1 MEELI
6 NNWSETKAALLEGL
20 SAQKQAVVGPI
31 LENQK
36 NYLLAESASAGS
48 TQAHDIAGF
57 RKILIPMIRRII
69 PGTIATELVGVQPMS
84 GPVGLVYTLRYRYA
98 EGVGAAAGQNPFG
111 LPTPIADGQEI
122 WGNPWQNSGGLRGWY
137 SGNTGVDQPAGSSG
151 LSYVDSNGDVVPGQ
165 IPAGG
170 PASMQAFPSSLP
182 AYDTTG
188 YGGGVGFPQTP
199 ASFGAVGGS
208 LYGGSGSFL
217 EGSGGR
223 KLTLD
228 IVSQAVE
235 AGSRKLQAGWTIEA
249 MQDLNAQ
256 HGLDLES
263 EMTQALSAEIVQE
276 IDQEILSDLL
286 ALAGTVETFDGA
298 GAGAYGT
305 GGNYTPAFVGDRL
318 ANLGV
323 IINRVA
329 NEIARKTRR
338 GAGNF
343 IVVSPLVVSVLQ
355 SAAKSVFAPAVEG
368 SFKGPN
374 NTMMVGTLNGTIK
387 VYSYL
392 WNQAGTTGAPLYTTS
407 NLGGGDQANDTILVG
422 YKGGNG
428 ETDTGYFYCP
438 YVPLMSSGVVVN
450 PVTFQPVVSLMTR
463 YGKAVFTNVNTS
475 LGNSADYYGKV
486 NVVNL
491 DLV

>member
-1 MEELI
+1 MEELFE
-6 NNWSETKAALLEGL
+6 NWSETKAALLEGL
-20 SAQKQAVVGPI
+20 DARKQKVVAPL

-36 NYLLAESASAGS
+36 NHLLTESAAAGS

-69 PGTIATELVGVQPMS
+69 PGTIATELVGVQPMT
-84 GPVGLVYTLRYRYA
+84 GPVGLVYSLRYRYA
-98 EGVGAAAGQNPFG
+98 EDVTNTTHPNPLNLPTSIAAGEEAFG
-111 LPTPIADGQEI
+111 HGGQ
-122 WGNPWQNSGGLRGWY
+122 PNSGPIRQWY
-137 SGNTGVDQPAGSSG
+137 SGGAGPAGAS
-151 LSYVDSNGDVVPGQ
+151 
-165 IPAGG
+165 PADQQAGASAIDNAATG
-170 PASMQAFPSSLP
+170 NPAIDPEGTGYAWPSSLP
-182 AYDTTG
+182 ADSGTG
-188 YGGGVGFPQTP
+188 ANAAANQI
-199 ASFGAVGGS
+199 
-208 LYGGSGSFL
+208 LGGSGSFI

-223 KLTLD
+223 KMTMD
-228 IVSQAVE
+228 VVSQAVE

-276 IDQEILSDLL
+276 IDQEIITDLI
-286 ALAGTVETFDGA
+286 ALAGTVDNFDGA
-298 GAGAYGT
+298 GSGYYGGGGA
-305 GGNYTPAFVGDRL
+305 GNYAPAFVGDRL

-323 IINRVA
+323 VINRVA

-374 NTMMVGTLNGTIK
+374 NTQLVGTLNGTIK
-387 VYSYL
+387 VYSYI
-392 WNQAGTTGAPLYTTS
+392 WNQAGASNGLASPPVTGLPT
-407 NLGGGDQANDTILVG
+407 NDTILVG

-438 YVPLMSSGVVVN
+438 YIPLMSSGVVVN
-450 PVTFQPVVSLMTR
+450 PTTFQPVVSLMTR
-463 YGKAVFTNVNTS
+463 YGKAIFTDTATS
-475 LGNSADYYGKV
+475 LGNSADYYGKI

-491 DLV
+491 DLA